1 MAVERNAAEEPEL
14 LEVLEGDEGEV
25 EIRRQRDCGR
35 LIVETRIVDVKQAVP
50 VTVPLDAPVSRA
62 IELMRKKK
70 VSAVMVVERARS
82 RRLAGIFTDRD
93 LVTRAFGVR
102 GFASAPVSR
111 FMTPSPETLRP
122 EDSVAYALN
131 KMSAGRFRHVPLVD
145 DAGRPAGMIS
155 IRDIADFLVELFPEE
170 ILNLPSEPRLA
181 IHPRPDGD

>member
-1 MAVERNAAEEPEL
+1 MAVERDAAEE

-25 EIRRQRDCGR
+25 EIKRPRDCGR
-35 LIVETRIVDVKQAVP
+35 LILETRISEVKQGTP
-50 VTVPLDAPVSRA
+50 VTVPPDAPVSKA
-62 IELMRKKK
+62 VELMQKRK
-70 VSAVMVVERARS
+70 VSAVMVVERRKA
-82 RRLAGIFTDRD
+82 RRLVGIFTDRD

-111 FMTPSPETLRP
+111 FMTPEPETLRP
-122 EDSVAYALN
+122 GDSVAYALN

-145 DAGRPAGMIS
+145 DEGKPAGMIS

-181 IHPRPDGD
+181 IHPTPDGD

>member
-1 MAVERNAAEEPEL
+1 MVVERDAAEE

-25 EIRRQRDCGR
+25 EIKRPRDCGR
-35 LIVETRIVDVKQAVP
+35 LILETRISEVKQGTP
-50 VTVPLDAPVSRA
+50 VTVPPDAPVSKA
-62 IELMRKKK
+62 VELMRKRK
-70 VSAVMVVERARS
+70 VSAVMVVERRKA
-82 RRLAGIFTDRD
+82 RRLVGIFTDRD

-111 FMTPSPETLRP
+111 FMTPEPETLRP
-122 EDSVAYALN
+122 GDSVAYALN

-145 DAGRPAGMIS
+145 DEGKPVGMIS

-181 IHPRPDGD
+181 IHPTPDGD